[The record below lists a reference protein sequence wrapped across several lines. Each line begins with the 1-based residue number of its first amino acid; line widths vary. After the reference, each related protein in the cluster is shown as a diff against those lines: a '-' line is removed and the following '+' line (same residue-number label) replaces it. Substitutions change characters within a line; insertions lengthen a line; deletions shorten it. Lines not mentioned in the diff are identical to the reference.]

1 MNIINQSNQHENWF
15 EALALWNQIANWISY
30 KTSER
35 QLRQQF
41 KTMAV
46 YLWNEKDW
54 LKGQYPEQSKFIE
67 NQINISKY
75 MRVIGD
81 LANFV
86 KHRNISKHQRSEMRQ
101 TNYFGKVTLGCGAS
115 RRMYYIDLGNGE
127 HEEVYQI
134 LRGALEE
141 FSTLRQRLLS
151 GAK

>member
-30 KTSER
+30 KTSEH

-67 NQINISKY
+67 NQINI
-75 MRVIGD
+75 
-81 LANFV
+81 
-86 KHRNISKHQRSEMRQ
+86 E
-101 TNYFGKVTLGCGAS
+101 
-115 RRMYYIDLGNGE
+115 
-127 HEEVYQI
+127 
-134 LRGALEE
+134 
-141 FSTLRQRLLS
+141 
-151 GAK
+151 GAKNFPTNLDPNC